1 MSTKNSII
9 LTDDNEHWY
18 HECLTDNIIIEIED
32 CNLLDVHWYGEDIRI
47 EIRGDSHLGKI
58 LFQGLSK
65 IKENEFR

>member
-18 HECLTDNIIIEIED
+18 HECLTDNIIIEIENT
-32 CNLLDVHWYGEDIRI
+32 NLLDANFDWEGLTI
-47 EIRGDSHLGKI
+47 EIKGDSHLGKI

-65 IKENEFR
+65 IKEDEFR